1 MGTDKKELNKKIVSM
16 LNDISALLTA
26 GADEKQ
32 KEFNDFKK
40 HILDE
45 CKRGSQSMQEL
56 YTWCQLNYNASTQG
70 IDVFDDVLEI
80 KKRFD
85 ELATRAK
92 NLKKK

>member
-45 CKRGSQSMQEL
+45 CKAWFSVDAGVIHVVSVELQRL
-56 YTWCQLNYNASTQG
+56 YTRHRC
-70 IDVFDDVLEI
+70 F
-80 KKRFD
+80 
-85 ELATRAK
+85 
-92 NLKKK
+92 